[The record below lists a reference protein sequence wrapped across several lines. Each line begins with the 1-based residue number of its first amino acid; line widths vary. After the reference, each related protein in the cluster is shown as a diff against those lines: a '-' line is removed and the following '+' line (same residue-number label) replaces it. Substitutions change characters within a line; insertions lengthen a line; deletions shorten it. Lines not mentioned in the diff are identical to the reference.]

1 MNRFPILTLLRLAA
15 ALFLPAANPV
25 PVPNLANVPPV
36 PRANLEES
44 IERGVY
50 FLLE

>member
-1 MNRFPILTLLRLAA
+1 MNRFSILTLVSLAA

-25 PVPNLANVPPV
+25 PVPKLDNVPPV

-50 FLLE
+50 FLL